1 MKRTEISYGVYLYGW
16 SVAQTI
22 VYAVDKYRIRFRP
35 LEPFAMTMAGTGPL
49 ALASWHFAEHPALRL
64 KKAKPVGTSIEIS
77 GSGSFASL

>member
-1 MKRTEISYGVYLYGW
+1 MYLYGW

-35 LEPFAMTMAGTGPL
+35 LELFAMTMAGTVQL
-49 ALASWHFAEHPALRL
+49 VLASWRFVEHPALQL
-64 KKAKPVGTSIEIS
+64 KKAKPVGESIEIS